1 MDLSS
6 VITPLIE
13 PILYDDFVKC
23 AQPLVDA
30 MKNPSQS
37 TEYPDIFL
45 KALLGMTDEECIA
58 RENLIHQQKVLDQK
72 IATFHEEFMGKFFGW
87 RTLPPGDGL
96 ADVRIMKRA
105 FNYKEA
111 CIGMEVINRTN
122 VDNLVKVIRTLTAF
136 AGSKSNNKAI
146 LVIINCFKECIPRFG
161 LPDCIQVM
169 HGEEAYAHLSGRDS
183 YYHDLQKALELFAQS
198 KATGPL
204 ISEQ

>member
-37 TEYPDIFL
+37 QQYPDVFL

-58 RENLIHQQKVLDQK
+58 RENLIHQQKILDQK
-72 IATFHEEFMGKFFGW
+72 MVTFHEEFMGKFFGW

-96 ADVRIMKRA
+96 ADVRIMKRP

-111 CIGMEVINRTN
+111 SIGMEIINRTA
-122 VDNLVKVIRTLTAF
+122 DNLTKVLRTLIAF

-146 LVIINCFKECIPRFG
+146 LVIINCDKTTIPRFG
-161 LPDCIQVM
+161 LPESIEVI
-169 HGEEAYAHLSGRDS
+169 HGEEAYSRLSGRAS